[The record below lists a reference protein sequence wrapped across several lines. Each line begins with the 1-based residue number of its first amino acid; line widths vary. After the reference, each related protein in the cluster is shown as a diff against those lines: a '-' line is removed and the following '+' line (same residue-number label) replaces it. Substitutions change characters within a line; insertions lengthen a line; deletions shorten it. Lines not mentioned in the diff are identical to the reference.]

1 MIGAEGV
8 IGLTAGVTFVVS
20 IIMGLLLGMLL
31 MYCLMRTKSRHS
43 NNINGQ
49 QDAIANPVYD
59 KVSLPKE
66 EIELKT
72 NSSYSPTGQ

>member
-43 NNINGQ
+43 YKIKGQ

-59 KVSLPKE
+59 EVSLPKE

-72 NSSYSPTGQ
+72 KSSYSPTGQ

>member
-1 MIGAEGV
+1 
-8 IGLTAGVTFVVS
+8 
-20 IIMGLLLGMLL
+20 

-43 NNINGQ
+43 YKIKGE
-49 QDAIANPVYD
+49 QDAIDNPVYD

-72 NSSYSPTGQ
+72 KSSYSPTGQ